1 MKCHR
6 VFVIRLSCPVLR
18 ARLTLLRHNAI
29 VFPMVKLNVNGVE
42 RDADAPSGRLLLD
55 FLRYDLGL
63 TGSKEGCG
71 VGVCG
76 ACTVLVDGE
85 LYASCITLA
94 AAVEGAEVTTI
105 EGIAE
110 DGRLHPVQQ
119 AFIDHGVDSNA
130 ASARPDR
137 SLPPRRS
144 LTSTLKPTEDEIK
157 RWMMGNL
164 CRCTGYYGI
173 INSVAAARDIGSRP

>member
-1 MKCHR
+1 M
-6 VFVIRLSCPVLR
+6 
-18 ARLTLLRHNAI
+18 TLWLHDGM
-29 VFPMVKLNVNGVE
+29 VSMMVKMVVNGTE
-42 RDADAPSGRLLLD
+42 READVPATRLLLD

-85 LYASCITLA
+85 LHASCISLA

-105 EGIAE
+105 EGVAQE
-110 DGRLHPVQQ
+110 EKLHPVQQ
-119 AFIDHGVDSNA
+119 AFIDHGGFQCGICTPGQIVA
-130 ASARPDR
+130 AKALLDFNPQ
-137 SLPPRRS
+137 
-144 LTSTLKPTEDEIK
+144 PTEDDVK
-157 RWMMGNL
+157 DWMMGNL

-173 INSVAAARDIGSRP
+173 MNSVAAAARNNGARR

>member
-1 MKCHR
+1 M
-6 VFVIRLSCPVLR
+6 
-18 ARLTLLRHNAI
+18 TLWLHDGM
-29 VFPMVKLNVNGVE
+29 VSMMVKMVVNGTE
-42 RDADAPSGRLLLD
+42 READVPATRLLLD

-85 LYASCITLA
+85 LHASCISLA

-105 EGIAE
+105 EGVAQE
-110 DGRLHPVQQ
+110 EKLHPVQQ
-119 AFIDHGVDSNA
+119 AFIDHGGFQCGICTPGQIVA
-130 ASARPDR
+130 AKALLDFNPQ
-137 SLPPRRS
+137 
-144 LTSTLKPTEDEIK
+144 PTEDEVK
-157 RWMMGNL
+157 DWMMGNL

-173 INSVAAARDIGSRP
+173 MNSVAAAARNNGARR